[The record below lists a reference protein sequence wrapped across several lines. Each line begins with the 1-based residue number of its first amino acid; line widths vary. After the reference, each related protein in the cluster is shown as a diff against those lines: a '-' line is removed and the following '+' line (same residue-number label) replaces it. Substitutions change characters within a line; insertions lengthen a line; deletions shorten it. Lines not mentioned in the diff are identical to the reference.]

1 MTYFFRFGFE
11 FRFQIRFEFKFEFGF
26 RFKFWFE
33 FAGHRWSLLGTFV
46 LILQLVAG
54 NHYP

>member
-1 MTYFFRFGFE
+1 MTYFFGFGFE
-11 FRFQIRFEFKFEFGF
+11 FRFEIEFEFGF
-26 RFKFWFE
+26 GFKFWFE

-54 NHYP
+54 NH